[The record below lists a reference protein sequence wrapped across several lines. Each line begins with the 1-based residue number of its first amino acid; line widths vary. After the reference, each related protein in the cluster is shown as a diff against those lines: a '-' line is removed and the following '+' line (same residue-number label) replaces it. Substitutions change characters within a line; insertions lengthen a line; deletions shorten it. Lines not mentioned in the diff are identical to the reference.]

1 MQKKWYVDKY
11 IENCHVYFKIKKFL
25 FQKKTKFQK
34 IEIFNLFNYG
44 KSLVI
49 DGIAQSAEKD
59 EWVYHESL
67 IHPALILQPVNKK
80 LEILVLGAGEGAT
93 LRELL
98 KYKNVKTI
106 TAVDI
111 DLEAVKIFKKF
122 FPKMHQGSFNDKRVN
137 LVIDSAEN
145 FLKTTEKKYDIIFSD
160 ISDFTFFNLDSKEN
174 KSQINFY
181 KLISR
186 KLDRNGIFV
195 MHTYEFDEVD
205 YEDHFKIKRIVEKV
219 FPKTYS
225 YRSYIPFFAAYWG
238 FLISSSDRKFNPL
251 NISSKIIQKRIRRQK
266 LEKKLKYFSPD
277 IFKAIF
283 TLPPF
288 LKKIENKI

>member
-111 DLEAVKIFKKF
+111 DLEAVEIFKKF

-195 MHTYEFDEVD
+195 
-205 YEDHFKIKRIVEKV
+205 
-219 FPKTYS
+219 
-225 YRSYIPFFAAYWG
+225 
-238 FLISSSDRKFNPL
+238 
-251 NISSKIIQKRIRRQK
+251 
-266 LEKKLKYFSPD
+266 
-277 IFKAIF
+277 
-283 TLPPF
+283 
-288 LKKIENKI
+288 

>member
-1 MQKKWYVDKY
+1 MQKKWYTDKY
-11 IENCHVYFKIKKFL
+11 IKNCHVRFRVKKFL

-34 IEIFNLFNYG
+34 IEIFDLFDYG

-98 KYKNVKTI
+98 KYKNVKRI
-106 TAVDI
+106 AAVDI

-122 FPKMHQGSFNDKRVN
+122 FPKMHQESFDDKRVN

-145 FLKTTEKKYDIIFSD
+145 FLKKTEKKYDIIFSD
-160 ISDFTFFNLDSKEN
+160 ISDFTFFNLGSKEN

-181 KLISR
+181 KLIFE
-186 KLDRNGIFV
+186 KLDKNGIFV
-195 MHTYEFDEVD
+195 MHTYEFDEID
-205 YEDHFKIKRIVEKV
+205 YEDHFKIKRTVEKV

-225 YRSYIPFFAAYWG
+225 YRSYIPFFTAYWG
-238 FLISSSDRKFNPL
+238 FLISSPNRKFNPL
-251 NISSKIIQKRIRRQK
+251 NVSSKIIQERMRKQK